1 MAIPPRSINAN
12 NTPVESRA
20 EVQVTRSHVASTRR
34 AIQDIDQQIDNRRS
48 RIDAVLRDS
57 RSLGM
62 EQTTQL
68 LQERANLNSL
78 HEQSHSLRD
87 QLLTGMPQ
95 VSSNAALSTLERK
108 EIKGLHGSGLYTQQ
122 QLADQYGVTQPTI
135 SQCVNKDS

>member
-1 MAIPPRSINAN
+1 
-12 NTPVESRA
+12 
-20 EVQVTRSHVASTRR
+20 
-34 AIQDIDQQIDNRRS
+34 
-48 RIDAVLRDS
+48 
-57 RSLGM
+57 M